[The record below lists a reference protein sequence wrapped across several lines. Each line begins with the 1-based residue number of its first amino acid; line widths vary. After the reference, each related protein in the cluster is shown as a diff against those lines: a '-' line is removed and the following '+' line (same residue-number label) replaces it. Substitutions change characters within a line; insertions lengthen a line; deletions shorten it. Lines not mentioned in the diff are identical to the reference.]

1 MSVNT
6 IQTTGGEQVLLPV
19 GTDTALPEALTED
32 SSICQQEVPADSP
45 IQSESETGLFEDPVQ
60 KVVEGEYLQDKPNP
74 LTARERR
81 DAAIHAELEDA
92 KNPQKYATY
101 AAEQWDSDSHLRIFS
116 ARRQGRGH
124 ILSNTPCQDYCLT
137 EEGKGYIL
145 MAGSDGVSSC
155 ARSDV
160 GSRLACEAVA
170 AVVKSAAQ
178 AAKTEKIFVKRLCG
192 LQFRDRVVR
201 KWIKASMAD
210 YRDNPTETPLES
222 GEQLYLY
229 GATLMFV
236 VITENWY
243 IAGNLG
249 DGQILFFNET
259 DSMKLRVHP
268 VKESSKVYC
277 LVNSKCYLDGF
288 QVTACPREW
297 FNNVL
302 LTTDGVYSEQFGQGQ
317 LLYQYGR
324 QLRERFLESQTP
336 YLPFAYMF
344 EDGITRD
351 IYARKTTDDC
361 TVILAV
367 DDRPCNERSGR
378 FHSQIDNHCDQSIL
392 LRMGGKAA
400 LYGMM
405 QNQQYFETVILPESN
420 RVGTLP
426 PLTGVRVESP
436 ITTWQADG
444 FCYAVYPESNVSTL
458 EFLYCSG
465 KLQEQKETES
475 NASLYILELYRKL
488 RNCARELGKV
498 GLMFRED
505 AHFLVGMDKDTHE
518 IVLRPEAVC
527 VMTTDGDKGITL
539 WSYFDTLLGMLSCG
553 SVDRP
558 LFYTGYISTGGMVPR
573 MDGLKKGDLCFVEF
587 YCGNNTLRNT
597 STEVWHVDSGID
609 VPPGEHLPLTSG
621 VSFLTATD
629 RPGIWAQYRY
639 TAKEN
644 L

>member
-1 MSVNT
+1 MDT
-6 IQTTGGEQVLLPV
+6 IQNAGGQQVLPPV
-19 GTDTALPEALTED
+19 EADTALPEAPIEE
-32 SSICQQEVPADSP
+32 SSICQQEGPADSL
-45 IQSESETGLFEDPVQ
+45 IQIEPETGPFEDTAQ
-60 KVVEGEYLQDKPNP
+60 KVAVGANLQDKPKP

-81 DAAIHAELEDA
+81 DAAIRAELEDA
-92 KNPQKYATY
+92 KDPQKYATY

-124 ILSNTPCQDYCLT
+124 IFSNIPCQDYCLT

-160 GSRLACEAVA
+160 GSRIACESVA
-170 AVVKSAAQ
+170 AVVRSAAK
-178 AAKTEKIFVKRLCG
+178 AANTEEIFVKRLCG

-201 KWIKASMAD
+201 KWIKTSMAD
-210 YRDNPTETPLES
+210 YRDNPTETPLEP

-268 VKESSKVYC
+268 PKESSKVYC

-288 QVTACPREW
+288 QVATYPRSW
-297 FNNVL
+297 FNSVL
-302 LTTDGVYSEQFGQGQ
+302 LTTDGVYGEQIGQGQ
-317 LLYQYGR
+317 LLYQYGK
-324 QLRERFLESQTP
+324 QLRERFLESRMP

-344 EDGITRD
+344 EDGVTRD
-351 IYARKTTDDC
+351 IYARKTADDC
-361 TVILAV
+361 TVMLAV
-367 DDRPCNERSGR
+367 DDRSHNERSRR
-378 FHSQIDNHCDQSIL
+378 FHSQIDNHCDRSIL
-392 LRMGGKAA
+392 LRMGRKAA

-405 QNQQYFETVILPESN
+405 QNQKYFETVILPEDN
-420 RVGTLP
+420 RVETLP
-426 PLTGVRVESP
+426 PLTGIRVESP

-444 FCYAVYPESNVSTL
+444 CCYAVYPESNVSTL
-458 EFLYCSG
+458 EFLQCSG
-465 KLQEQKETES
+465 KLQEQKETTI
-475 NASLYILELYRKL
+475 NASLYILDLYRTL
-488 RNCARELGKV
+488 RNCARELGNV

-527 VMTTDGDKGITL
+527 VMTADGNKGITL
-539 WSYFDTLLGMLSCG
+539 WSYFDTLLGMLTCG

-558 LFYTGYISTGGMVPR
+558 LFSTGYISTGGMVPR
-573 MDGLKKGDLCFVEF
+573 MDGLKKGDLCFVEILS
-587 YCGNNTLRNT
+587 GNNTLRNT

-609 VPPGEHLPLTSG
+609 VPPGEHLPLASD

-629 RPGIWAQYRY
+629 HPGIWAQYRY

>member
-1 MSVNT
+1 MDT
-6 IQTTGGEQVLLPV
+6 IQNTGGEQVLLSAE
-19 GTDTALPEALTED
+19 TDTDLPEALRE
-32 SSICQQEVPADSP
+32 ESP
-45 IQSESETGLFEDPVQ
+45 ISQQRVPVDSLIQSDPENGLFEDT
-60 KVVEGEYLQDKPNP
+60 LQMVAKGKDLQGKPKP

-81 DAAIHAELEDA
+81 DAAIRAELEDA
-92 KNPQKYATY
+92 KDPQKYATY
-101 AAEQWDSDSHLRIFS
+101 TAEQWHSDSHLRIFS

-137 EEGKGYIL
+137 EEGNGYIL
-145 MAGSDGVSSC
+145 MAGSDGVSAC

-170 AVVKSAAQ
+170 TIVRSAAR
-178 AAKTEKIFVKRLCG
+178 AAKTEEVFVKRLCG

-201 KWIKASMAD
+201 KWIKESMAA
-210 YRDNPTETPLES
+210 YRENPTETPLEP

-268 VKESSKVYC
+268 PKESSKVYC

-288 QVTACPREW
+288 QVAAYPRSW
-297 FNNVL
+297 FDNVL
-302 LTTDGVYSEQFGQGQ
+302 LTTDGVYNEHFDSGQ
-317 LLYQYGR
+317 LLYQYGMQMR
-324 QLRERFLESQTP
+324 NRFLESQAP
-336 YLPFAYMF
+336 YLPFAYTF

-351 IYARKTTDDC
+351 IYARKTDDDC

-367 DDRPCNERSGR
+367 DDRLCNERSSQFR
-378 FHSQIDNHCDQSIL
+378 SQIDSHCDQSIL
-392 LRMGGKAA
+392 LRMGRNAA
-400 LYGMM
+400 LYGML
-405 QNQQYFETVILPESN
+405 QNQQYFETVIIPEN
-420 RVGTLP
+420 HRVETLP
-426 PLTGVRVESP
+426 PLSGVRVESP
-436 ITTWQADG
+436 VAAWQSDG
-444 FCYAVYPESNVSTL
+444 FCYAVYTGSNVSTL
-458 EFLYCSG
+458 EYLQCTG
-465 KLQEQKETES
+465 KLREQKETTP
-475 NASLYILELYRKL
+475 NASLYILELYKKIRQ
-488 RNCARELGKV
+488 CTRELGKA

-505 AHFLVGMDKDTHE
+505 AHFLIGMDNDTHE
-518 IVLRPEAVC
+518 LVLRPEAVC
-527 VMTTDGDKGITL
+527 VMTADGGKGIAL
-539 WSYFDTLLGMLSCG
+539 WSYFDILLGMLSCG

-558 LFYTGYISTGGMVPR
+558 LFSGGYSSIGSMVPH
-573 MDGLKKGDLCFVEF
+573 MDGLNEGDLCCVEF
-587 YCGNNTLRNT
+587 YCGSYMLRNT
-597 STEVWHVDSGID
+597 CTEVWHVSSGVD
-609 VPPGEHLPLTSG
+609 VSPGEHLPLASG
-621 VSFLTATD
+621 TSFLTATD